1 MKQYHEDFLSH
12 LSSVDPILHKVVMS
26 NGEILL
32 RDTDS
37 PFRHLV
43 RIIAGQQLSV
53 KAASTIYGRLEH
65 LVGKGYEPNDILEL
79 DDDMLRSIGL
89 SRSKTTYVKAVAE
102 AAGPNCENFNG
113 LYDKPNDEVMKLLTD
128 IKGIGVWS
136 AQMFLMFQLQKPDV
150 FAPGDLGL
158 KKAISI
164 LYGVP
169 MDEPEKVWVKHSK
182 IWSPYRTL
190 ASLHLWKHLDNE

>member
-1 MKQYHEDFLSH
+1 MKQYHADFLSH

-32 RDTDS
+32 HDTDS

-65 LVGKGYEPNDILEL
+65 LVGQGYEPEHILEL
-79 DDDMLRSIGL
+79 DDDVLRSIGL
-89 SRSKTTYVKAVAE
+89 SRSKTVYVKAVAE
-102 AAGPNCENFNG
+102 AAGPNCENFDN
-113 LYDKPNDEVMKLLTD
+113 LHLKSDDEVMKLLTN

-136 AQMFLMFQLQKPDV
+136 AQMFLMFQLQRPDV

-158 KKAISI
+158 KKAISQ
-164 LYGVP
+164 LYGIQL
-169 MDEPEKVWVKHSK
+169 DNAEKTWVEHSK
-182 IWSPYRTL
+182 MWSPFRTL
-190 ASLHLWKHLDNE
+190 ASLHLWKHLDNK

>member
-1 MKQYHEDFLSH
+1 MKQYHSDFLSH
-12 LSSVDPILHKVVMS
+12 LSSVDAILHKVVMS

-32 RDTDS
+32 HDTDT

-65 LVGKGYEPNDILEL
+65 LVGQGYEPNHILEL
-79 DDDMLRSIGL
+79 EDDVLRSIGL
-89 SRSKTTYVKAVAE
+89 SRSKTVYVKAVAE
-102 AAGPNCENFNG
+102 AAGPNCENFNS
-113 LYDKPNDEVMKLLTD
+113 LLEKSDEEVIKVLTD
-128 IKGIGVWS
+128 IKGIGIWS
-136 AQMFLMFQLQKPDV
+136 AQMFLMFQMQRPDV

-158 KKAISI
+158 KKSISL

-169 MDEPEKVWVKHSK
+169 MDSPEKVWVEHSK
-182 IWSPYRTL
+182 IWSPFRTL
-190 ASLHLWKHLDNE
+190 ASLHLWKHLDKG